1 MIIGLLGFIG
11 SGKGTVA
18 NILQQEYNFK
28 PDSFASSLKDACAAI
43 FDWPR
48 DLLEGDTV
56 ESRAWREVT
65 DDWWAQKLGI
75 PDFTPRLALQLIGT
89 DSLRNY
95 FHQDIWFL
103 TLQNR
108 LRKNPDANVVI
119 SDVRFPN
126 EVKMVK
132 EINLALKID
141 IEYFRLMSTRVQTL
155 NSNADFFINYIAGGN
170 SYNDSLYNKI
180 FGLNS
185 GISIQYNRGPYDAL
199 KASGIDKISSD
210 SVRNEL
216 IYFYD
221 FSYPKFISSLEHY
234 NRNHTKDIETIVAN
248 LHW

>member
-1 MIIGLLGFIG
+1 MIKFFRKIRQRLLTENKFSKYLIYAIGEI
-11 SGKGTVA
+11 
-18 NILQQEYNFK
+18 IL
-28 PDSFASSLKDACAAI
+28 
-43 FDWPR
+43 
-48 DLLEGDTV
+48 
-56 ESRAWREVT
+56 
-65 DDWWAQKLGI
+65 
-75 PDFTPRLALQLIGT
+75 
-89 DSLRNY
+89 
-95 FHQDIWFL
+95 
-103 TLQNR
+103 
-108 LRKNPDANVVI
+108 VVI
-119 SDVRFPN
+119 GILIALSINNWNEAQRDRSF
-126 EVKMVK
+126 EVKMLK

-141 IEYFRLMSTRVQTL
+141 IEYFKLMSTRVQTL

-234 NRNHTKDIETIVAN
+234 NRNHTKDIETIVGLQNDPEILLINNKAN
-248 LHW
+248 IIQGFPDDIFEQTDFLKTLRSIKFRSNRLNTVMGEFIPDIEKLINRFEAEIK